1 MRLVLFAK
9 TGMNVRKMILDVRL
23 QSAEILLV
31 LSSKLTF
38 SVFLYHPCSKY
49 FLAGVDVLMVS
60 FYTMLTKNVWMPMN
74 VLILKV
80 METVY
85 VAVPSARIPLVHFH
99 AYVPLDILTTITYKF
114 VFNLLLV
121 VEKLS
126 APLDVIPWGLLD
138 LNANVLKV
146 IRYT

>member
-1 MRLVLFAK
+1 MLKPGFEHFLV
-9 TGMNVRKMILDVRL
+9 
-23 QSAEILLV
+23 
-31 LSSKLTF
+31 
-38 SVFLYHPCSKY
+38 
-49 FLAGVDVLMVS
+49 GVDAQMVS
-60 FYTMLTKNVWMPMN
+60 FYTMLTKNVLMPMN

-85 VAVPSARIPLVHFH
+85 AVVPSARIPLVHFH
-99 AYVPLDILTTITYKF
+99 AYVLLVILTTITYKS
-114 VFNLLLV
+114 VFNLLLD

-126 APLDVIPWGLLD
+126 VLLDVIPWGLLD

>member
-1 MRLVLFAK
+1 M
-9 TGMNVRKMILDVRL
+9 TLDVRL

-31 LSSKLTF
+31 LSSKLNF
-38 SVFLYHPCSKY
+38 SAFMAFMYPCSKY
-49 FLAGVDVLMVS
+49 FLVGVDVLMVS
-60 FYTMLTKNVWMPMN
+60 YYTMLTKNVLMPMN

-85 VAVPSARIPLVHFH
+85 VAVPSVRIPLVHFH
-99 AYVPLDILTTITYKF
+99 AYVPLVILTTITYKS
-114 VFNLLLV
+114 VFNLLLD

-126 APLDVIPWGLLD
+126 VLLDVILWVLLD